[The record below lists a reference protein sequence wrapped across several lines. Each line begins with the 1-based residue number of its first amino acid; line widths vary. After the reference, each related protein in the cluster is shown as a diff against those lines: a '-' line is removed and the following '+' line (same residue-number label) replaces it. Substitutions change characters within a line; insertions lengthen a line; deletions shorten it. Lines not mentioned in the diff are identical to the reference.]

1 MHVKKGDKVVVIS
14 GKEKGK
20 IGEVMRVLPKEN
32 KVIVE
37 NINMI
42 TKHNK
47 PMGPTRPGG
56 IVKYEDL
63 FTLQRLC
70 CTVTKIRLE

>member
-56 IVKYEDL
+56 IVKMRDL
-63 FTLQRLC
+63 LRFKGYAVL
-70 CTVTKIRLE
+70 